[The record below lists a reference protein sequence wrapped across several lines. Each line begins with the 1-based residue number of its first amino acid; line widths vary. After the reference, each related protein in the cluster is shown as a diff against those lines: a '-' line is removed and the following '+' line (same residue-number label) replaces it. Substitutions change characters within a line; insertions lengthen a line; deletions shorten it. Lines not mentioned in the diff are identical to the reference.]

1 MSGDG
6 SSNRLPPFRRSRHGI
21 LGDSYQLLRVAQF
34 ITLVIIIGLSA
45 NFVAKMIEA
54 KANPPSLVIAILS
67 LVCLTALYLI
77 ILSILFWDQKVTY
90 LWPLA
95 IDSVILAGLL
105 IIAVIAG
112 KPLSYLKCNDI
123 GGSGSA
129 SAFASTLASVLNS
142 VTKTVMFSDFIATSK
157 EICNEMK
164 AIWGLVI
171 ASCIFFAFTVLTG
184 IILFFFSRT
193 AKKEDLKV

>member
-1 MSGDG
+1 M
-6 SSNRLPPFRRSRHGI
+6 
-21 LGDSYQLLRVAQF
+21 
-34 ITLVIIIGLSA
+34 
-45 NFVAKMIEA
+45 
-54 KANPPSLVIAILS
+54 
-67 LVCLTALYLI
+67 CLTALYLI
-77 ILSILFWDQKVTY
+77 ILSILFWDEKVTY
-90 LWPLA
+90 VWPLA

-142 VTKTVMFSDFIATSK
+142 VSKTVMFSDFIAASK

-171 ASCIFFAFTVLTG
+171 ASW
-184 IILFFFSRT
+184 
-193 AKKEDLKV
+193 

>member
-1 MSGDG
+1 MS
-6 SSNRLPPFRRSRHGI
+6 RLPSFRKSRHGI
-21 LGDSYQLLRVAQF
+21 LGVSYQFLRVAQF
-34 ITLVIIIGLSA
+34 ITLIIIIGLTA
-45 NFVAKMIEA
+45 NFVAKMIEV
-54 KANPPSLVIAILS
+54 KANPPSLVVAILS

-90 LWPLA
+90 VWPLA

-142 VTKTVMFSDFIATSK
+142 VTKTVMFTDFIATSK

-184 IILFFFSRT
+184 LILVFFSRRANKDD
-193 AKKEDLKV
+193 AKV